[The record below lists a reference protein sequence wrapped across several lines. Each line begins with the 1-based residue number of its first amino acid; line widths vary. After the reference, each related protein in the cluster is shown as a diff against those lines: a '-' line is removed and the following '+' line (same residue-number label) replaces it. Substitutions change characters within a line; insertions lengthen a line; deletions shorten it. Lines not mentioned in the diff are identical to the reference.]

1 MTGEIT
7 LRGNILPV
15 GGLKE
20 KALAAL
26 RYGIKKVI
34 IPYENIKDIE
44 DIPKEQRSQIR
55 FIPVKH
61 IAEVLEIAL
70 LPPEG
75 KRRDKKTPKG
85 KGVKPSISAQA

>member
-7 LRGNILPV
+7 LRGNVLAI

-34 IPYENIKDIE
+34 IPYDNIKDLE
-44 DIPKEQRSQIR
+44 EVPKEQREQIK
-55 FIPVKH
+55 FVPVKH
-61 IAEVLEIAL
+61 VREVLEIAL
-70 LPPEG
+70 V
-75 KRRDKKTPKG
+75 DKKGSSVSKAKKNKSG
-85 KGVKPSISAQA
+85 KKSRVVVKP